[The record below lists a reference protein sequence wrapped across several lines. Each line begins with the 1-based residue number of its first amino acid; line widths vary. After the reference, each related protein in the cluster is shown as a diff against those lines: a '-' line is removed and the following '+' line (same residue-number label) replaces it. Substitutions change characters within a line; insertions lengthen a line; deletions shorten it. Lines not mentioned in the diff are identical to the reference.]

1 MFKTGKNTTRSQG
14 VHMETY
20 SLTCIL
26 MFVVFGMML
35 VVGASSLNA
44 AEAVDEQWK
53 AEQIADAL
61 TAAPPSV
68 TRDAKIYAWTPESEM
83 ILVRD
88 GNGPYTCVAS
98 GSIEARTGKPVPHPD
113 PMCYDQ
119 NAWAFSQ
126 APGPE
131 KEGMPSGLIWM
142 LAGMSAKRGV
152 AQEKI
157 VGEGINEQ
165 LAARTADSSE
175 SEGEFV
181 RMTPHI
187 MIMPVPIDEH
197 IAGLPT
203 SYDPDHPLRPWIMAV
218 GTPVEHLMVHF
229 SDAAAKAMME
239 VGKYNNPK

>member
-1 MFKTGKNTTRSQG
+1 MKKFLSSC
-14 VHMETY
+14 M
-20 SLTCIL
+20 LI
-26 MFVVFGMML
+26 MVFLGMML
-35 VVGASSLNA
+35 IVGAASLSA
-44 AEAVDEQWK
+44 ADAVDAQWK

-61 TAAPPSV
+61 QAAPPSV
-68 TRDAKIYAWTPESEM
+68 TKDAKIYAWTKEGEL

-88 GNGPYTCVAS
+88 GSGPYTCVAS

-126 APGPE
+126 ATGPE
-131 KEGMPSGLIWM
+131 KDGMPPGLIWM

-165 LAARTADSSE
+165 LAAETTDTSE
-175 SEGEFV
+175 SEEEFV

-187 MIMPVPIDEH
+187 MIMPCPFDEE
-197 IAGLPT
+197 IAELPT

-229 SDAAAKAMME
+229 PDAAAKGMME
-239 VGKYNNPK
+239 VGK